1 MKAIIE
7 KYSRLQDLVRA
18 LTAISE
24 SKIGNYRVYIVL
36 EYVTKK
42 LIAIWQH
49 NPQRTNFA
57 S

>member
-1 MKAIIE
+1 VSSMKAIIE

-36 EYVTKK
+36 EYV
-42 LIAIWQH
+42 
-49 NPQRTNFA
+49 N
-57 S
+57 